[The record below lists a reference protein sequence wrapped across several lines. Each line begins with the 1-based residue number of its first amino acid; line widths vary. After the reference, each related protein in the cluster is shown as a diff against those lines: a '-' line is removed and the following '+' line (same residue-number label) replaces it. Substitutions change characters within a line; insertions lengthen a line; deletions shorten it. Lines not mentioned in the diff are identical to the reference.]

1 MTTYL
6 TIAETALTTGLTVHT
21 LRYYEQIGLV
31 DPVPRRSG
39 QRIYGESEL
48 AQLRF
53 VVHMRATGMSMRT
66 LQEYSDLRR
75 QGETPESIRLR
86 GDLLARHAAFLRGEL
101 VTLTETIARLDKKIA
116 MYRSQYGDDG
126 DVIADSVTVTPP
138 LRANAP
144 SPRRKHA

>member
-6 TIAETALTTGLTVHT
+6 TIAEAALTTGLTVHT